1 MGRGPLQI
9 IWCSISMAIGIWG
22 GRKLAKIFFFNE
34 ELKYK
39 IWEET
44 EIAFWKAN
52 GYPKHLEA
60 KVEFESVLNPG
71 SMFRSYLPENGIVS
85 VDEVLDKYD
94 NL

>member
-1 MGRGPLQI
+1 MGRGALQI
-9 IWCSISMAIGIWG
+9 IWCSFSMAIGIWS
-22 GRKLAKIFFFNE
+22 GRKLAKIFIFNE

-39 IWEET
+39 VWEET

-60 KVEFESVLNPG
+60 KVEFESVLNQG
-71 SMFRSYLPENGIVS
+71 SMFKSYLPENGIVS

>member
-9 IWCSISMAIGIWG
+9 IWVTISMSVGIWA
-22 GRKLAKIFFFNE
+22 GRKLAKIFVYNE

-52 GYPKHLEA
+52 GFPKHLES
-60 KVEFESVLNPG
+60 KVEFESVVNPG
-71 SMFRSYLPENGIVS
+71 SLFRSYLPENGIAS
-85 VDEVLDKYD
+85 VDETLDKYD
-94 NL
+94 I